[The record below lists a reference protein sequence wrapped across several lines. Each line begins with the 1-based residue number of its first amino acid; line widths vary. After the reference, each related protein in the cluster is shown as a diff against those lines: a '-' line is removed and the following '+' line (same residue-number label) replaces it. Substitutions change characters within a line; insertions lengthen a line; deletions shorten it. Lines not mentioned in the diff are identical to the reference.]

1 MFAGTISVEL
11 IPPPLTGLTLKLAP
25 EQIAAGK
32 TASIKGFGSTSTLTV
47 KSNPTQLPS
56 APEVGVTV

>member
-32 TASIKGFGSTSTLTV
+32 TASIEGFGFTSTVTSKV
-47 KSNPTQLPS
+47 SPTQVPL